1 MFERLTPV
9 NKDPILRLKAM
20 SPEGL
25 RDAVCKPL
33 QLAGEVDDKANQALL
48 EAVKSDLS
56 NQSSDLPLLQVALR
70 AAWQKHGA
78 TGRPMLECYHLVGR
92 VSGALAKEADKAHD
106 RLPPDDQARRE
117 SIFVRLVRLGD
128 TGGATRRPASL
139 DDFDPPRRALLQK
152 LGEDDYGRL
161 VSVGATHAELAHDAL
176 ITQWPWLQGM
186 LKTNTADVRRLARL
200 MERAKEWS
208 AAPDERKAGYL
219 ATGAEREAV
228 GELARRRP
236 DWLSQVDRDF
246 VEESNRAFE
255 IEREKEQRALE
266 EQQRA
271 FRVARHN
278 ESVALT
284 ALANVEASQENWV
297 NAAKLALAA
306 WPRDESDTMRPKLAR
321 PRRPQES
328 CRSRSLRKVSDVS
341 FILGPQA
348 TRLNRLSSGRRRL
361 CPAGDAAGANEYI
374 SQDRAGGRVVLQGAV
389 RTGVGGLSAIP

>member
-1 MFERLTPV
+1 MRAALFERLTPV

-33 QLAGEVDDKANQALL
+33 QLAGEVDDKA
-48 EAVKSDLS
+48 
-56 NQSSDLPLLQVALR
+56 
-70 AAWQKHGA
+70 
-78 TGRPMLECYHLVGR
+78 
-92 VSGALAKEADKAHD
+92 
-106 RLPPDDQARRE
+106 
-117 SIFVRLVRLGD
+117 
-128 TGGATRRPASL
+128 
-139 DDFDPPRRALLQK
+139 
-152 LGEDDYGRL
+152 GEDDYGRL

-255 IEREKEQRALE
+255 IEREKEQRAG
-266 EQQRA
+266 
-271 FRVARHN
+271 F
-278 ESVALT
+278 
-284 ALANVEASQENWV
+284 
-297 NAAKLALAA
+297 
-306 WPRDESDTMRPKLAR
+306 PKSSLIPLAR
-321 PRRPQES
+321 
-328 CRSRSLRKVSDVS
+328 LK
-341 FILGPQA
+341 
-348 TRLNRLSSGRRRL
+348 
-361 CPAGDAAGANEYI
+361 
-374 SQDRAGGRVVLQGAV
+374 
-389 RTGVGGLSAIP
+389 